1 MIQIADQT
9 KFENVV
15 KTALD
20 KTANNYRWQNAV
32 KKAVKE
38 IEENGAFMTWDSE
51 ADHLLIWSQGSNEIY
66 TANGVCQCKAYNQGF
81 PCYHRAASRLVKN
94 YLETPEEQ
102 PATNPVEFPYIKQ
115 LNRKPE
121 KLGNI
126 RF

>member
-20 KTANNYRWQNAV
+20 KTADNYRWQNAV

-38 IEENGAFMTWDSE
+38 IEENGAFMNWDSE

-66 TANGVCQCKAYNQGF
+66 TANGTCQCKAYNQGF

-94 YLETPEEQ
+94 YLETPET
-102 PATNPVEFPYIKQ
+102 PATNPENLPYIKQ
-115 LNRKPE
+115 LNRTPE
-121 KLGNI
+121 RLGNI

>member
-1 MIQIADQT
+1 MIEIKNT
-9 KFENVV
+9 KKFETVI
-15 KTALD
+15 AEAIA

-32 KKAVKE
+32 KKAVRE
-38 IEENGAFMTWDSE
+38 IEENGAFMNWDSE

-81 PCYHRAASRLVKN
+81 PCFHRAASRLVKN
-94 YLETPEEQ
+94 YLASADEQ
-102 PATNPVEFPYIKQ
+102 PAANPENLLYIKQ
-115 LNRKPE
+115 LNRKTE